1 MSERKISEM
10 SIEELKLYQ
19 EQLSQ
24 ELTRVNV
31 ALRQQQQQIAASQ
44 TKSKETV

>member
-31 ALRQQQQQIAASQ
+31 ALRQQQQIAASQ
-44 TKSKETV
+44 KNSKETV